1 MAQTVENKEFTRLK
15 NLSGWKGTQIA
26 KALEISEA
34 LVSQYLAGNLD
45 VEKGRLKLF
54 QYILKDAGF
63 DIDSGNGTIHDAPRP
78 LTQEQKELIDDIQQM
93 EFDKQR
99 AFILHL
105 RGLAQLVE
113 KRAISYANSKKV
125 K

>member
-15 NLSGWKGTQIA
+15 ILSNWSQTKIA
-26 KALEISEA
+26 KALFISDA
-34 LVSQYLAGNLD
+34 LVSEYLANHLD
-45 VEKGRLKLF
+45 VDKGRLELF
-54 QYILKDAGF
+54 KHVLRTAG
-63 DIDSGNGTIHDAPRP
+63 IDPEDGNGAMKDAPRP

-99 AFILHL
+99 AFIVHL

-113 KRAISYANSKKV
+113 KRAINYANSKKL